1 MMIKD
6 QISKIKELM
15 DKSYENLQT
24 LEYSVDIEKYVRCK
38 LDTMIEGSKELLEFV
53 TINAK
58 KGIKNEK

>member
-24 LEYSVDIEKYVRCK
+24 LEYSVDIEKYVRYK
-38 LDTMIEGSKELLEFV
+38 LDTMIKSSKELLEFV
-53 TINAK
+53 TINTKERNK
-58 KGIKNEK
+58 K